1 MFCKIS
7 QGCRKGQSD
16 EKRVCIIE
24 VKQHQ
29 KKQKEKQYMGH
40 QIEYYST
47 KVTTEKNLKL
57 FISRITG
64 NAYDPRESGGYHGN
78 LTIHRNEIYKNYEEA
93 VEAIKKYDSGWYSD
107 HIVMY
112 YDISAK
118 GRAKVTEWEKK
129 RDDFIETHSIHR
141 RSSIYIGC
149 PECGSKLYLGYI
161 KGEKCP
167 LCNTDLRPKSTIE
180 KIKWYD
186 KKTKECRK
194 NKEKCWLAKIEW
206 HS

>member
-1 MFCKIS
+1 
-7 QGCRKGQSD
+7 
-16 EKRVCIIE
+16 
-24 VKQHQ
+24 
-29 KKQKEKQYMGH
+29 MGH
-40 QIEYYST
+40 QIEYYSA

-78 LTIHRNEIYKNYEEA
+78 LTIHKEKVYKDYHEA
-93 VEAIKKYDSGWYSD
+93 IEAIKKYNSSWYSD

-129 RDDFIETHSIHR
+129 RDNFIETHSIHQ
-141 RSSIYIGC
+141 RSSAYIGC
-149 PECGSKLYLGYI
+149 PECGSKLYLAYI

-167 LCNTDLRPKSTIE
+167 LCNTDLRPQSTIE

-186 KKTKECRK
+186 KKIKECVNK
-194 NKEKCWLAKIEW
+194 YKEKTWLAKIEW

>member
-1 MFCKIS
+1 
-7 QGCRKGQSD
+7 
-16 EKRVCIIE
+16 
-24 VKQHQ
+24 
-29 KKQKEKQYMGH
+29 MGH
-40 QIEYYST
+40 QIEYYSS

-57 FISRITG
+57 FISSITG

-78 LTIHRNEIYKNYEEA
+78 LTIHKDKVYKDYHEA
-93 VEAIKKYDSGWYSD
+93 IEVIKKYNSGWYSD

-129 RDDFIETHSIHR
+129 RDNFIETHSIHQ
-141 RSSIYIGC
+141 RSSAYIGC

-186 KKTKECRK
+186 KKTKECRNK

>member
-1 MFCKIS
+1 
-7 QGCRKGQSD
+7 
-16 EKRVCIIE
+16 
-24 VKQHQ
+24 
-29 KKQKEKQYMGH
+29 MGH

-141 RSSIYIGC
+141 RSSTYIGC

-161 KGEKCP
+161 KVKNV
-167 LCNTDLRPKSTIE
+167 LCATQIFVQRVLLKKSNGMIKKRKNAE
-180 KIKWYD
+180 KIKRNAGQQRLNG
-186 KKTKECRK
+186 TA
-194 NKEKCWLAKIEW
+194 N
-206 HS
+206 

>member
-1 MFCKIS
+1 
-7 QGCRKGQSD
+7 
-16 EKRVCIIE
+16 
-24 VKQHQ
+24 
-29 KKQKEKQYMGH
+29 MGH

-129 RDDFIETHSIHR
+129 RDDFIETHSIYR
-141 RSSIYIGC
+141 RSSTYIGC

>member
-1 MFCKIS
+1 
-7 QGCRKGQSD
+7 
-16 EKRVCIIE
+16 
-24 VKQHQ
+24 
-29 KKQKEKQYMGH
+29 MGH

-141 RSSIYIGC
+141 RSSTYIGC

-167 LCNTDLRPKSTIE
+167 LCNTDLAQRVPLKKSNGMIKKRKNVE
-180 KIKWYD
+180 IKIK
-186 KKTKECRK
+186 R
-194 NKEKCWLAKIEW
+194 NAG
-206 HS
+206 

>member
-1 MFCKIS
+1 
-7 QGCRKGQSD
+7 
-16 EKRVCIIE
+16 
-24 VKQHQ
+24 
-29 KKQKEKQYMGH
+29 MGH

-64 NAYDPRESGGYHGN
+64 NEYDPRESGGYHGN

-141 RSSIYIGC
+141 RSSTYIGC

-186 KKTKECRK
+186 KKTKECRNK

>member
-1 MFCKIS
+1 
-7 QGCRKGQSD
+7 
-16 EKRVCIIE
+16 
-24 VKQHQ
+24 
-29 KKQKEKQYMGH
+29 MGH

-118 GRAKVTEWEKK
+118 GRAKVTEWERKEMILL
-129 RDDFIETHSIHR
+129 RLILSIGVLLLILAVQSVVANFILVI
-141 RSSIYIGC
+141 
-149 PECGSKLYLGYI
+149 
-161 KGEKCP
+161 
-167 LCNTDLRPKSTIE
+167 
-180 KIKWYD
+180 
-186 KKTKECRK
+186 
-194 NKEKCWLAKIEW
+194 
-206 HS
+206 

>member
-1 MFCKIS
+1 MYYRSKTASKKTKGETIYGTPDLILFYK
-7 QGCRKGQSD
+7 GYDRK
-16 EKRVCIIE
+16 E
-24 VKQHQ
+24 
-29 KKQKEKQYMGH
+29 
-40 QIEYYST
+40 
-47 KVTTEKNLKL
+47 LKL

-141 RSSIYIGC
+141 RSSTYIGC

>member
-1 MFCKIS
+1 
-7 QGCRKGQSD
+7 
-16 EKRVCIIE
+16 
-24 VKQHQ
+24 
-29 KKQKEKQYMGH
+29 MGH

-118 GRAKVTEWEKK
+118 GRAKVTEWEK
-129 RDDFIETHSIHR
+129 
-141 RSSIYIGC
+141 
-149 PECGSKLYLGYI
+149 
-161 KGEKCP
+161 CP

>member
-1 MFCKIS
+1 
-7 QGCRKGQSD
+7 
-16 EKRVCIIE
+16 
-24 VKQHQ
+24 
-29 KKQKEKQYMGH
+29 MGH

-118 GRAKVTEWEKK
+118 GRAKVTEWK
-129 RDDFIETHSIHR
+129 RKEMILLRLILSIGVLLLILAVQSVVANFILVI
-141 RSSIYIGC
+141 
-149 PECGSKLYLGYI
+149 
-161 KGEKCP
+161 
-167 LCNTDLRPKSTIE
+167 
-180 KIKWYD
+180 
-186 KKTKECRK
+186 
-194 NKEKCWLAKIEW
+194 
-206 HS
+206 

>member
-1 MFCKIS
+1 
-7 QGCRKGQSD
+7 
-16 EKRVCIIE
+16 
-24 VKQHQ
+24 
-29 KKQKEKQYMGH
+29 MGH

-118 GRAKVTEWEKK
+118 GRAKTKVFKEAHESEWMETTDAYDLLTVNTATSGEYFAEMYAYF
-129 RDDFIETHSIHR
+129 RINGIVSDDT
-141 RSSIYIGC
+141 C
-149 PECGSKLYLGYI
+149 PM
-161 KGEKCP
+161 
-167 LCNTDLRPKSTIE
+167 
-180 KIKWYD
+180 
-186 KKTKECRK
+186 TKEVFRK
-194 NKEKCWLAKIEW
+194 LFNE
-206 HS
+206 

>member
-1 MFCKIS
+1 
-7 QGCRKGQSD
+7 
-16 EKRVCIIE
+16 
-24 VKQHQ
+24 
-29 KKQKEKQYMGH
+29 MGH

-47 KVTTEKNLKL
+47 KVTTEKNLKF

-129 RDDFIETHSIHR
+129 RDDFIF
-141 RSSIYIGC
+141 IGRED
-149 PECGSKLYLGYI
+149 PVVAMLRLG
-161 KGEKCP
+161 
-167 LCNTDLRPKSTIE
+167 
-180 KIKWYD
+180 
-186 KKTKECRK
+186 
-194 NKEKCWLAKIEW
+194 
-206 HS
+206 

>member
-1 MFCKIS
+1 MAVCAGNGIPDS
-7 QGCRKGQSD
+7 KGWEAPSD
-16 EKRVCIIE
+16 A
-24 VKQHQ
+24 
-29 KKQKEKQYMGH
+29 
-40 QIEYYST
+40 
-47 KVTTEKNLKL
+47 
-57 FISRITG
+57 SR
-64 NAYDPRESGGYHGN
+64 SGRYH
-78 LTIHRNEIYKNYEEA
+78 
-93 VEAIKKYDSGWYSD
+93 
-107 HIVMY
+107 
-112 YDISAK
+112 ISAK

-141 RSSIYIGC
+141 RSSTYIGC